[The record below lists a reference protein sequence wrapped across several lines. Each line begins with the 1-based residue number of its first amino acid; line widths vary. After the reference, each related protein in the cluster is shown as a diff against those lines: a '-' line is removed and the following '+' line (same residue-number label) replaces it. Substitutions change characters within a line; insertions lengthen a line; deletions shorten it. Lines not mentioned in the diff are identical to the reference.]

1 MEEASDG
8 LAREVV
14 ADLRLGLL
22 WRLVEHHLVQ
32 VPQRALTAA
41 VVRRALGAVLL
52 VLRDG
57 MTYVALL
64 PAEVRVNSGVVA
76 DRAVDDSLPVA
87 LHRLIPDTFHLRRGA
102 AGRADQASVAFCD
115 VV

>member
-1 MEEASDG
+1 VEEASDG

-64 PAEVRVNSGVVA
+64 PAEVRVSGVVA

-102 AGRADQASVAFCD
+102 AGRADRASVAFCD